1 MAFDEASENKL
12 DSAENKAPEKKYD
25 RSIIEGSLP
34 KAVWKI
40 AAPTM
45 LTNAVAGLQGLIDH
59 LLVGNLVGFKGNA
72 AMGVSWQIF
81 LVVVVFIS
89 SVDIGKNILV
99 ARFAGAGETDKVNRT
114 VYQGLLTTVFIAF
127 ALIAPI
133 GYFVAP
139 SLLNIVNAAPDVQAE
154 ALLAAARIIRIAS
167 APTWRHGLCPLA

>member
-1 MAFDEASENKL
+1 MAFDQTATAEHRI
-12 DSAENKAPEKKYD
+12 DSAETVPAEKKYD
-25 RSIIEGSLP
+25 RSIIEGSLG

-59 LLVGNLVGFKGNA
+59 VLIGNLLGYKGNA

-99 ARFAGAGETDKVNRT
+99 ARFVGAGETG
-114 VYQGLLTTVFIAF
+114 Q
-127 ALIAPI
+127 
-133 GYFVAP
+133 
-139 SLLNIVNAAPDVQAE
+139 S
-154 ALLAAARIIRIAS
+154 
-167 APTWRHGLCPLA
+167 